1 MERLSDTFA
10 LVPLVFFSSEGAER
24 SGYRYADRTGVSYE
38 FPDAYLARILPG
50 TPFVYHLAARGYT
63 GAGIVGP
70 IRPSTQVGRSVC
82 EILDY
87 RGFDSDV
94 PLKRPDGYYYEADPD
109 AGKVNV
115 YCAQGVRSI
124 SVGQFELIVAAS
136 LSQETPLRPG
146 TYASVEDANEIERAS
161 VDRAIA
167 WLQSQY
173 PDQSVVEMPRN
184 NPGFDLV
191 VGDVA
196 DPKLYVEV
204 KGTRA
209 DSSVFWMTEGER
221 AFSAA
226 NSAKYM
232 LIVVSSLRPSEA
244 GAGDWNLRARTG
256 AVGGDDFVLEP
267 SQWRG
272 LLR

>member
-1 MERLSDTFA
+1 MKRLSDTFR
-10 LVPLVFFSSEGAER
+10 LMPLVFFSSEGAER

-38 FPDAYLARILPG
+38 FPDAYLARIRPG
-50 TPFVYHLAARGYT
+50 VPFVYHLAVRGYT

-70 IRPSTQVGRSVC
+70 IRPSAQLGRSVC

-87 RGFDSDV
+87 RGFDNDV

-115 YCAQGVRSI
+115 YWAQGVRSI
-124 SVGQFELIVAAS
+124 SVAQFESIVAAS
-136 LSQETPLRPG
+136 LSKEAPLRPG
-146 TYASVEDANEIERAS
+146 AYASAIDAKEVERAS
-161 VDRAIA
+161 VDCAMA
-167 WLQSQY
+167 WLRAQY
-173 PDQSVVEMPRN
+173 PGRVVVEMPHN
-184 NPGFDLV
+184 NPGFDLM
-191 VGDVA
+191 VGDIA
-196 DPKLYVEV
+196 DPDLYVEV

-221 AFSAA
+221 AFSEA

-244 GAGDWNLRARTG
+244 GAGDWTLRARMG
-256 AVGGDDFVLEP
+256 AVRGDDLILEP

-272 LLR
+272 LLT